1 MHTHSSYTVVFHHIA
16 LSVHCGEQHDCKS
29 KKRKQATTLFV
40 QDSHDCLLQFY
51 RRNQAITNPIDAQI
65 LTAYVFLFMNYRANA
80 QFAQTLQQTTCTTL
94 PSYILTYTC
103 SVCVLKIESQAD
115 ENSDELRTRN
125 ELRTKQQADMVHY
138 KLIELRILQEQKM
151 NCSITVIP

>member
-1 MHTHSSYTVVFHHIA
+1 MNKLAVSQWQGGRSAIRDGRLAIA
-16 LSVHCGEQHDCKS
+16 NCDSITIAKDW
-29 KKRKQATTLFV
+29 FV
-40 QDSHDCLLQFY
+40 AVLQTEP
-51 RRNQAITNPIDAQI
+51 AITNPQI
-65 LTAYVFLFMNYRANA
+65 LTAYVCLFMNYRANA